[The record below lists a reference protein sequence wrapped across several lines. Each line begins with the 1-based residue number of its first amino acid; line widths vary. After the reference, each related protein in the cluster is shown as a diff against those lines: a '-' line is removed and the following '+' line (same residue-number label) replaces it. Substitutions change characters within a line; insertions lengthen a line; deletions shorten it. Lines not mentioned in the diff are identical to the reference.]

1 MTATLDMFIEAKAR
15 PTHPL
20 RFFAPRESIMPTI
33 KSEAWTFCQFSTALE
48 ALAFELPNRVTIRQ
62 VLVFSLIAE
71 KAAMGM
77 DVTIA
82 ELREKAGADRH
93 GNDLLGQSIG
103 RSYQVFLEPTKRD
116 PDALGWAR
124 IEEDENDRR
133 RKLLRLTKEGEAIAL
148 KVAKALK
155 MKE

>member
-1 MTATLDMFIEAKAR
+1 
-15 PTHPL
+15 
-20 RFFAPRESIMPTI
+20 MPNLKT
-33 KSEAWTFCQFSTALE
+33 EAWTFCQFSTALE
-48 ALAFELPNRVTIRQ
+48 ALAFDLPNRVTIRQ

-71 KAAMGM
+71 KAAMGQ

-82 ELREKAGADRH
+82 EIRDKAGTDKS
-93 GNDLLGQSIG
+93 GQDLLGQSIG
-103 RSYQVFLEPTKRD
+103 RSYQLFLEPTKRE
-116 PDALGWAR
+116 PDNLGWCFV
-124 IEEDENDRR
+124 EEDENDRR